1 MARVKPRADDD
12 EIMVAITSGVAV
24 APDGEEHTVTF
35 GMRLRRDRP
44 AVRLA
49 PSWFV
54 AASCDDLELAEA
66 ARRLIEDAQARGAAL
81 QGWGVPR

>member
-1 MARVKPRADDD
+1 MARVKPRTGGD
-12 EIMVAITSGVAV
+12 ELVVAITSGVAV

-49 PSWFV
+49 PSWFLP
-54 AASCDDLELAEA
+54 ASCDDVEIAEA
-66 ARRLIEDAQARGAAL
+66 ARRLIEDAQARGASA
-81 QGWGVPR
+81 